1 MKMRKRC
8 ASPIAQKEK
17 KVQNSNNWRRLDNSA
32 KIFPIASSKKYSS
45 VFRLSAVLKEEINA
59 SVLKEAVNL
68 VLKHL
73 QSFKV
78 KLKKGA
84 FWYYFEDNSKEIII
98 EEEKDYPCKYI
109 DPNTNNDYLF
119 KVTYW
124 NNKINLDIFHSLTD
138 GNSGVIFLREIV
150 YTYIE
155 LAHKDRFTKALRIKR
170 KLSNNTEDDYLK
182 NYDKKSKGT
191 RGSKKAYILK
201 GKKLPLAAIGVIH
214 ININLEELKNKA
226 KEKGVTITQYLTAA
240 LIYSIYNSKYKNKNG
255 GRPIKVCIPVD
266 LRKYFKSETVS
277 NFFSYITVAAD
288 MKLKMLQNFEG
299 ILKFVKSEFERLLT
313 KEEISKTMSAN
324 VKLGNNPFIKI
335 IPLFLKLPIVKL
347 SYLEIRKY
355 TTTTFSNIGRIGII
369 GEYQKYIDKFL
380 ILIAPETVE
389 KIKCSSCSFE
399 NNLVFTFTSVLQD
412 TEVEEEFCERLKEEG
427 ININIEGNGVHD
439 FISEG

>member
-1 MKMRKRC
+1 M
-8 ASPIAQKEK
+8 AQKEK
-17 KVQNSNNWRRLDNSA
+17 KVKKSNNWRRLDNSA

-59 SVLKEAVNL
+59 NILKKSVNL
-68 VLKHL
+68 VLKQL
-73 QSFKV
+73 PSFKV

-84 FWYYFEDNSKEIII
+84 FWYYFEDNTKEIII

-109 DPNTNNDYLF
+109 DPNTSNDYLF

-124 NNKINLDIFHSLTD
+124 KNKINLDIFHSLTD

-155 LAHKDRFTKALRIKR
+155 LTHKEEFNKALRTKK

-182 NYDKKSKGT
+182 NYDKKSKGA
-191 RGSKKAYILK
+191 RDGKRAYVLN
-201 GKKLPLAAIGVIH
+201 GKKLPLVAIGVIH

-226 KEKGVTITQYLTAA
+226 KEKGVTITQYLTAV
-240 LIYSIYNSKYKNKNG
+240 LIYSIYNSKYKKKNAEK
-255 GRPIKVCIPVD
+255 PIKVCVPVD

-355 TTTTFSNIGRIGII
+355 TTITFSNIGRIGII

-380 ILIAPETVE
+380 MLIAPETVE

-399 NNLVFTFTSVLQD
+399 NNLVFTFTSTLQD
-412 TEVEEEFCERLKEEG
+412 TEVEEAFCKKLREEG
-427 ININIEGNGVHD
+427 IDILVEGNGVHD
-439 FISEG
+439 FISKG